1 MNKEKELQSLWGTF
15 IAENTDMTSLKN
27 VPQLYA
33 EIKSFISKVEAK
45 AHQAGREEVWKEML
59 EELRKMRARK
69 SLTKTQDK

>member
-1 MNKEKELQSLWGTF
+1 MDKETEKEFDEKFKYQ
-15 IAENTDMTSLKN
+15 TSLGPK
-27 VPQLYA
+27 LSA
-33 EIKSFISKVEAK
+33 SLESMKDFISKVEAK